1 MKRFAI
7 CLALMTLAGCAST
20 VATSTGKVSST
31 GKDRYS
37 VSTQGA
43 PVIGSASRLKA
54 EAFHDARQ
62 HCASMGKFLQATGVK
77 TQPGGLG
84 HGPAVTLDF
93 KCLDAHSGE
102 RERPRLEKTPDD
114 DVIELR
120 GN

>member
-1 MKRFAI
+1 MKKFLI
-7 CLALMTLAGCAST
+7 CLALSMLAGCAST
-20 VATSTGKVSST
+20 LATSEGKVSST

-37 VSTQGA
+37 VSRQAA

-62 HCASMGKFLQATGVK
+62 HCASMGKFLQATGAK
-77 TQPGGLG
+77 TQPGGFG
-84 HGPAVTLDF
+84 HGPEVTLDF

-102 RERPRLEKTPDD
+102 RERPRLEKAPGD

-120 GN
+120 KN